1 MITRAVTG
9 ESAEPGVRL
18 PAASGLVHLD
28 ARPVNFR
35 HEAKRECLRPAC
47 PNDFTKPVSIHSR
60 VTDDAR
66 ANALAN
72 RRTNGF
78 VLEAASQDGALI
90 GLMPAMCNRKSR
102 APKGISC
109 AS

>member
-9 ESAEPGVRL
+9 GSADAGVRL

-35 HEAKRECLRPAC
+35 HEAKRECRLAC
-47 PNDFTKPVSIHSR
+47 PNDFAGPVSIHSR

-72 RRTNGF
+72 RRTNGS
-78 VLEAASQDGALI
+78 VLEAASQDGSLT
-90 GLMPAMCNRKSR
+90 GLMPAMCNRKS
-102 APKGISC
+102 
-109 AS
+109 